1 MVKNVAGFAPYNLTR
16 AGQMNMMKEIF
27 NQPLKLKLLEA
38 LLPQIFGASDETLF
52 NDLLNRI
59 EWLHIKRGSC
69 LIRQGDPGDCL
80 YIVING
86 RLRATVKTDDGS
98 EKPVGDIRRGE
109 SVGEMALLTGED
121 RSASI
126 YAVRDSELIRLS
138 KDDFENVIDLYP
150 QALKQITR
158 TIIYR
163 LKNATSCNQAAAS
176 STNIALVPLGPA
188 VPLTEFAS
196 RLSLSLKTHS
206 PVLHLNSSIVDS
218 FLDTPGISQVDE
230 QKQDN
235 LRLEAWLD
243 EQEAKN
249 SYNVYEADLSA
260 TAWSH
265 RCIRLADEILLV
277 GCVGENPEPGET
289 ERSLLTLDR
298 DVTSAGRTLVLLNKD
313 EKKLHPGTNSWLDI
327 RRIDHHQHVRLNSD
341 IDFMRLVR
349 IMTGKSVGLVL
360 GGGGARGFAH
370 IGVIRALHEAGVP
383 IDIIGG
389 TSMGAVIASH
399 YAMGMTIEEMIR
411 IQKDLYE
418 KDKPFKDYTIPFV
431 SLYGSKRLENAMKRH
446 YGSAHIEDLWLRFFC
461 VSTNLTQA
469 ETVVHR
475 NGLIWKAVRTSLSLP
490 GVLPPVTDNG
500 SLLVDG
506 CVLNNLPGDIMKN
519 LYGGTVIVVNVNP
532 KEDAG
537 IDSSLEEFPS
547 PWKILLQHLSPRKK
561 KLKLPNIFTL
571 LTRANM
577 LGSIRQAKEA
587 ARTADYYLE
596 PPITGYGIME
606 FEAIE
611 EIVEVGYHYAGEK
624 IDEWKR
630 GGLFNKLQGSG

>member
-1 MVKNVAGFAPYNLTR
+1 
-16 AGQMNMMKEIF
+16 MKEIF
-27 NQPLKLKLLEA
+27 NQPLKLKLIEA
-38 LLPQIFGASDETLF
+38 LLPKIFGSSDETLF
-52 NDLLNRI
+52 NDFSNRI
-59 EWLHIKRGSC
+59 EWIHIKRGSR

-80 YIVING
+80 YIVISG
-86 RLRATVKTDDGS
+86 RLRATVKSDDGS

-109 SVGEMALLTGED
+109 SVGEMSLLTGEE

-150 QALKQITR
+150 RALKQITR

-163 LKNATSCNQAAAS
+163 LKNATACRQTTAS
-176 STNIALVPLGPA
+176 ETNIALVPLSPA

-196 RLSLSLKTHS
+196 RLSFSLKAHG
-206 PVLHLNSSIVDS
+206 PVLHLNSAIVDN
-218 FLDTPGISQVDE
+218 FFNTPGISQADE
-230 QKQDN
+230 QNHDN
-235 LRLEAWLD
+235 LKLEAWLD

-249 SYNVYEADLSA
+249 FCNIYEADLSP
-260 TAWSH
+260 TAWSR
-265 RCIRLADEILLV
+265 RCVRLADEILLV
-277 GCVGENPEPGET
+277 GCTGENPEPGET
-289 ERSLLTLDR
+289 EQSLLSPDR
-298 DVTSAGRTLVLLNKD
+298 DITSAGRTLVLLNTD
-313 EKKLHPGTNSWLDI
+313 EKKLHHGTRSWMDA

-341 IDFMRLVR
+341 ADFMRLVR
-349 IMTGKSVGLVL
+349 ILTGKSVGLAL

-370 IGVIRALHEAGVP
+370 IGVIRALNEAGVP

-399 YAMGMTIEEMIR
+399 YAMGMTIEEMTR
-411 IQKDLYE
+411 VQKDLYE
-418 KDKPFKDYTIPFV
+418 KDRPFKDYTIPV
-431 SLYGSKRLENAMKRH
+431 ISLYGSKRLESAMKRH

-469 ETVVHR
+469 KTVVHR
-475 NGLIWKAVRTSLSLP
+475 SGLLWKAVRTSLSLP
-490 GVLPPVTDNG
+490 GVLPPVTEKGN
-500 SLLVDG
+500 LLVDG

-537 IDSSLEEFPS
+537 IDSSIEEFPS
-547 PWKILLQHLSPRKK
+547 PWKILWHNLFPRKK
-561 KLKLPNIFTL
+561 KSKLPNIFTV

-611 EIVEVGYHYAGEK
+611 EIIEVGYQYARGK
-624 IDEWKR
+624 IEEWR
-630 GGLFNKLQGSG
+630 RETEFSKLCGSDKP

>member
-1 MVKNVAGFAPYNLTR
+1 
-16 AGQMNMMKEIF
+16 MMKEIF
-27 NQPLKLKLLEA
+27 NQPLKLKLIEA
-38 LLPQIFGASDETLF
+38 LLPKIFGASDETLF
-52 NDLLNRI
+52 NDFLNRI
-59 EWLHIKRGSC
+59 EWIHINRGSC

-80 YIVING
+80 YIVISG
-86 RLRATVKTDDGS
+86 RLRATVKSDDGS

-109 SVGEMALLTGED
+109 SVGEMSLLTGEE

-150 QALKQITR
+150 RALKQITR

-163 LKNATSCNQAAAS
+163 LKNATACRQTTAS
-176 STNIALVPLGPA
+176 ETNIALVPLSPA

-196 RLSLSLKTHS
+196 RLSFSLKAHG
-206 PVLHLNSSIVDS
+206 PVLHLNSAIVDS
-218 FLDTPGISQVDE
+218 FFNTPGISQADE
-230 QKQDN
+230 QNQDN
-235 LRLEAWLD
+235 LKLEAWLD

-249 SYNVYEADLSA
+249 SCNIYEADLSP
-260 TAWSH
+260 TAWSR
-265 RCIRLADEILLV
+265 RCVRLADEILLV
-277 GCVGENPEPGET
+277 GCAGENPEPGET
-289 ERSLLTLDR
+289 EQSLLSPDR
-298 DVTSAGRTLVLLNKD
+298 DITSAGRTLVLLTKD
-313 EKKLHPGTNSWLDI
+313 EKKLHPGTRSWMDA

-341 IDFMRLVR
+341 ADFMRLVR
-349 IMTGKSVGLVL
+349 ILTGKSVGLVL

-370 IGVIRALHEAGVP
+370 IGVIRALNEAGVP

-389 TSMGAVIASH
+389 TSMGAVVASH
-399 YAMGMTIEEMIR
+399 YAMGMTIEEMTR
-411 IQKDLYE
+411 VQKDLYE
-418 KDKPFKDYTIPFV
+418 KDRPFKDYTIPV
-431 SLYGSKRLENAMKRH
+431 ISLYGSKRLESAMKRL

-469 ETVVHR
+469 ETVIHR
-475 NGLIWKAVRTSLSLP
+475 SGLLWKAVRTSLSLP
-490 GVLPPVTDNG
+490 GVLPPVTEKGN
-500 SLLVDG
+500 LLVDG

-537 IDSSLEEFPS
+537 IDSSIEEFPS
-547 PWKILLQHLSPRKK
+547 PWKILWHNLFPRKK
-561 KLKLPNIFTL
+561 KSKLPNIFTV

-577 LGSIRQAKEA
+577 LGSIRQAKDA

-596 PPITGYGIME
+596 PPISRYGIME

-611 EIVEVGYHYAGEK
+611 EIVDVGYQYAGEK